1 MISDK
6 SELLIEKLIS
16 LAEEDFTK
24 RALIPLFMA
33 MGYKTDYHG
42 GQYEGGKDIIFWR
55 MDDFDEK
62 ELTVVQVK
70 KISESAAASDSTGFS
85 TVITQ
90 LSQAIEKSAPD
101 LDGTKRTPDKVIF
114 ITPYKINTRA
124 LESRFEGYISLRNRG
139 GRVYDGTQIA
149 KQLIEKN
156 LPIVAELLGKEY
168 EIRQSSITGLSNKVL
183 LNALGYGKERSVR
196 HFYTDLD
203 FGIGKVRTGTFL
215 DKKFTPSII
224 KSEQND
230 VQWNSLKMLAS
241 RIEQHFHV
249 DVTRPTISQIEDN
262 YRQQVT
268 EWENP
273 KNQKIVNDIKIT
285 ISAIDEL
292 IDGLNYSMGQ
302 IRPEISSRQQGEM
315 GGIFD
320 TPKAKSS
327 PDSRKPRNSYVT
339 EKAERAVKVISK
351 QVDDISNRIYKSSE
365 IELKDKDELLEL
377 ARSIEEDEWPTI
389 RTFIETFKIS
399 SLKSLKDSIE
409 SNVRKLNQRI
419 GNLFSH
425 IAKQRHQPKF
435 IVEIDG
441 EKLAHQLRQEQKQ
454 ISEKLLK
461 LQNAGK
467 HDKQETKSVF
477 NDCLHT
483 LRIVEAIFSDPR
495 FHQPLGITDVDNDP
509 NSNLTATRIHI
520 EIDKLFDTGM
530 NIILFGDAGAGKTTT
545 LDMYALKTAESD
557 HQGWLPLFLPLT
569 KIVERTD
576 KPSDHNNDH
585 VDLLE
590 KCIVRYFIKNNLVTS
605 REELRA
611 VLEKKERVVFLFD
624 GFDEVSK
631 SSPWLA
637 NAIPQLSRFY
647 PNSQIIISTRLTGEQ
662 LNGVDFLKLTLMP
675 FDEAQLE
682 RFITAWFQGNTE
694 KVNLIS
700 KHLNANSQ
708 VSAVVKTPLLATIL
722 CILAE
727 NSVPLPTSELSLYKE
742 RLKLLLGHYDIHKG
756 IKRQESTS
764 ELLEEV
770 ARKIAFGL
778 HSSIKRMNHV
788 GELIEIS
795 TRSLA
800 TKYETKAI
808 ELAVKELCDPC
819 NVLIPMSVQGEWGF
833 GHLRYQEHLVAEEL
847 IRNRGIE
854 IDPYLTIEWWR
865 SALVL
870 FAKLTDDFESLFTK
884 YIISASHIGN
894 AHATIKAMILARPK
908 RERDE
913 LMLLLRQHKKMD
925 DQAPAPYDQDE
936 YFYS

>member
-1 MISDK
+1 MIPDK
-6 SELLIEKLIS
+6 FELLIAKLIS

-24 RALIPLFMA
+24 RVLIPLFMA

-42 GQYEGGKDIIFWR
+42 GQCEGGKDIIFWR

-70 KISESAAASDSTGFS
+70 KISESASASDSSGFS

-90 LSQAIEKSAPD
+90 LSQAIEKLVPD

-124 LESRFEGYISLRNRG
+124 LESRFEGYVSLRNRG

-168 EIRQSSITGLSNKVL
+168 EIRQSSITGLSNNVL

-224 KSEQND
+224 KSEQD
-230 VQWNSLKMLAS
+230 DAQWNSLKVLAS

-249 DVTRPTISQIEDN
+249 GVTKPTIPQIENN

-268 EWENP
+268 EWGNP
-273 KNQKIVNDIKIT
+273 KNQKIVNNIKKT

-302 IRPEISSRQQGEM
+302 IRPEISSRQQGKI

-320 TPKAKSS
+320 VPKATSDQNS
-327 PDSRKPRNSYVT
+327 GNPRNNYLT
-339 EKAERAVKVISK
+339 EKAERAVKKISK
-351 QVDDISNRIYKSSE
+351 HVDDISNRIFKSSE
-365 IELKDKDELLEL
+365 LGPKDKDELLEL
-377 ARSIEEDEWPTI
+377 ARSIEEDEWLTI
-389 RTFIETFKIS
+389 RTFIEFFQVS
-399 SLKSLKDSIE
+399 SLKSLKDSVE
-409 SNVRKLNQRI
+409 LNVRKLNNRI
-419 GNLFSH
+419 GELFSH
-425 IAKQRHQPKF
+425 IAKQRPQPKF

-441 EKLAHQLRQEQKQ
+441 EKLAHQLRQEQKK
-454 ISEKLLK
+454 ISENLLK
-461 LQNAGK
+461 LQHAGK
-467 HDKQETKSVF
+467 HDKNHTKSVF
-477 NDCLHT
+477 NDCLQT

-495 FHQPLGITDVDNDP
+495 FYQSLGITGEDNDL
-509 NSNLTATRIHI
+509 NNNLTATRIHI

-576 KPSDHNNDH
+576 EPSSHNNDY
-585 VDLLE
+585 VELLE
-590 KCIVRYFIKNNLVTS
+590 KCIVRYFIRNNLVKS
-605 REELRA
+605 REDFIA

-637 NAIPQLSRFY
+637 NAIPQLTHFY
-647 PNSQIIISTRLTGEQ
+647 PNSPVLCSKRTMLIINRLRF
-662 LNGVDFLKLTLMP
+662 NFLTP
-675 FDEAQLE
+675 IATHQF
-682 RFITAWFQGNTE
+682 
-694 KVNLIS
+694 
-700 KHLNANSQ
+700 
-708 VSAVVKTPLLATIL
+708 SA
-722 CILAE
+722 
-727 NSVPLPTSELSLYKE
+727 
-742 RLKLLLGHYDIHKG
+742 
-756 IKRQESTS
+756 
-764 ELLEEV
+764 
-770 ARKIAFGL
+770 
-778 HSSIKRMNHV
+778 
-788 GELIEIS
+788 
-795 TRSLA
+795 
-800 TKYETKAI
+800 
-808 ELAVKELCDPC
+808 
-819 NVLIPMSVQGEWGF
+819 
-833 GHLRYQEHLVAEEL
+833 
-847 IRNRGIE
+847 
-854 IDPYLTIEWWR
+854 
-865 SALVL
+865 
-870 FAKLTDDFESLFTK
+870 
-884 YIISASHIGN
+884 
-894 AHATIKAMILARPK
+894 
-908 RERDE
+908 
-913 LMLLLRQHKKMD
+913 ML
-925 DQAPAPYDQDE
+925 
-936 YFYS
+936 